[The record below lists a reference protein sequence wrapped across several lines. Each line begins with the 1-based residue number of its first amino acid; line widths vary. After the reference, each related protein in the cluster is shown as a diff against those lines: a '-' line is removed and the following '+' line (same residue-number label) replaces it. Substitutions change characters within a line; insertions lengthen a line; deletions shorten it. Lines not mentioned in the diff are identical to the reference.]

1 MITIPYTSWR
11 GRYSPLVEVSILN
24 NDRNVRTLAYL
35 DTGATYSVFHS
46 DFADELGLD
55 LYSGER
61 VDLLVGD
68 GGMIPLYLFDLKLL
82 IEGMG
87 IDTRIGFSNHLGTGI
102 NIIGREYLLD
112 EYMICF
118 DGRKREIIWHI

>member
-68 GGMIPLYLFDLKLL
+68 GGMIPLYLGSSF
-82 IEGMG
+82 
-87 IDTRIGFSNHLGTGI
+87 
-102 NIIGREYLLD
+102 
-112 EYMICF
+112 
-118 DGRKREIIWHI
+118 